1 MPVYKKDNGTYYAS
15 FYYTD
20 WTGKKIKKKKESFK
34 TKRDAMIYEKEFII
48 REQGTSEMDFKTLVS
63 IYMEDCRARLK
74 PTTYSTKEFII
85 NYKILPYFSELQIA
99 SIEPTTI
106 RKWQN
111 TLLVHENEYS
121 PTYLKTINNQV
132 SAIFNYA
139 MKYYKLP
146 SNPARISGS
155 IGKKRADT
163 MLFWTKEEFRKFINA
178 VEDKDMS
185 KIMFELLFWTGMRS
199 GELLALTLDDFKF
212 KDRVVSVNKSYA
224 RYKGEDLIQEP
235 KTPKSKRNI
244 IIPEFL
250 CEEIRKFSER
260 RYDYRSDERLF
271 PMTKFFLH
279 HEMKRGCQ
287 NSGVKK
293 IRVHDLRHSHASLL
307 IEMGFSP
314 LIIAE
319 RLGHEDIQTTL
330 QTYSHLYPNKQEEV
344 ANRLEELNRR

>member
-20 WTGKKIKKKKESFK
+20 WTGKKIKKKKEGFR
-34 TKRDAMIYEKEFII
+34 TKRDVIIYEKEFII

-63 IYMEDCRARLK
+63 IYMEDCRARSK

-163 MLFWTKEEFRKFINA
+163 MLFWAKEEFRKFINA
-178 VEDKDMS
+178 VEDKEMS

-212 KDRVVSVNKSYA
+212 KDRVISVNKTLC
-224 RYKGEDLIQEP
+224 KIQG
-235 KTPKSKRNI
+235 RG
-244 IIPEFL
+244 
-250 CEEIRKFSER
+250 
-260 RYDYRSDERLF
+260 SDSR
-271 PMTKFFLH
+271 T
-279 HEMKRGCQ
+279 
-287 NSGVKK
+287 
-293 IRVHDLRHSHASLL
+293 
-307 IEMGFSP
+307 
-314 LIIAE
+314 
-319 RLGHEDIQTTL
+319 
-330 QTYSHLYPNKQEEV
+330 
-344 ANRLEELNRR
+344 